1 MKRLILLACV
11 CVGVLRAAGADEAK
25 EKPARPIPAIE
36 RVLIISIDGLRPDRL
51 LLGNTPVLH
60 GMIKNGAFTMWA
72 QTTAVSITLPSHTS
86 MLTGV
91 TPRKHGI
98 EWNEDLPLLHPI
110 YPKVPTLFAL
120 ARKWNYTTAI
130 VSGKSKFH
138 TLAKPGTITY
148 EWIPEKED
156 LEEDA
161 PIADV
166 AVKMIREHKPEV
178 MFVHFPANDKR
189 GHKYGWG
196 SAEQMA
202 AIETVDGCVGRV
214 LAALDESG
222 VRDHT
227 LVIVSADHGGA
238 GLTHGPEDPRS
249 RNIPWI
255 ANGPTVKKGF
265 DLTQSIDLMVRT
277 EDTCAT
283 ACYVLG
289 LGQFPHFDGKPVLY
303 AFDNPPK
310 P

>member
-1 MKRLILLACV
+1 MKRVVAAVVMLGVALIA
-11 CVGVLRAAGADEAK
+11 RADE
-25 EKPARPIPAIE
+25 EKPTRPLPAIE

-51 LLGNTPVLH
+51 LLCNTPVMH
-60 GMIKNGAFTMWA
+60 RMIKEGAFTMWA

-110 YPKVPTLFAL
+110 YPKVPTVFEL
-120 ARKWNYTTAI
+120 ARKWNYTTALI
-130 VSGKSKFH
+130 SGKPKFH
-138 TLAKPGTITY
+138 TLAKPGTVNY
-148 EWIPEKED
+148 MWIPEDKD
-156 LEEDA
+156 LEEDE
-161 PIADV
+161 PV
-166 AVKMIREHKPEV
+166 AEAAERIILEHKPDLT
-178 MFVHFPANDKR
+178 FVHFPADDKK

-196 SAEQMA
+196 SAEQTV
-202 AIETVDGCVGRV
+202 AIERADVCVGRV
-214 LAALDESG
+214 LAALDKAG
-222 VRDHT
+222 VREHT
-227 LVIVSADHGGA
+227 LIILTADHGGA

-255 ANGPTVKKGF
+255 ANGPGVKVGF
-265 DLTQSIDLMVRT
+265 DLTQSLELMVRT

-289 LGQFPHFDGKPVLY
+289 LGQFPQFDGKPVLF
-303 AFDNPPK
+303 AFDNLPK